1 MAPFEPSADQRIWQV
16 VAGIPEGRVTT
27 YSEVA
32 RQAGVPGA
40 ARHVGAVL
48 RALPSRSHLP
58 WHRVVNA
65 QGKLSLAPDTPSGRR
80 QRQRLEAEGV
90 EFSATGKISFK
101 QFFWPRSSDR

>member
-40 ARHVGAVL
+40 ARRVGAVL
-48 RALPSRSHLP
+48 RALPGHSRLP

-80 QRQRLEAEGV
+80 QRHRLEAEGV
-90 EFSATGKISFK
+90 VFSASGSISFEH
-101 QFFWPRSSDR
+101 FFWPQPGD